1 MEEQTTTQVQGRV
14 ELLRAVMK
22 QSVAMNDL
30 DTIEFEK
37 KYFKYKFKVK
47 AKEWSH
53 IFNVFTKKLMSSLVE
68 IDSSLLDNVY
78 KAFDDS
84 GIKITDKK
92 EERVSL
98 VMLYVKLKS
107 SMLDLEEIENKHL
120 IFPSVILYK
129 FTGDLIVQMEK
140 QFPQL
145 KELHDES
152 GQSIQYLIDYYNEAG
167 RKILHHG
174 EDK

>member
-22 QSVAMNDL
+22 LSVAMNDL
-30 DTIEFEK
+30 DTIEFQK

-53 IFNVFTKKLMSSLVE
+53 IFNVFTQKLMASLVE
-68 IDSSLLDNVY
+68 IDSSLLENVY
-78 KAFDDS
+78 NSFEDN
-84 GIKITDKK
+84 GIFISDKNQ
-92 EERVSL
+92 ERVSL
-98 VMLYVKLKS
+98 VMFYVKLKS
-107 SMLDLEEIENKHL
+107 AMLDLNEIENKHI
-120 IFPSVILYK
+120 IFPAVILHK
-129 FTGDLIVQMEK
+129 FTGDLIIQMDK

-145 KELHDES
+145 RDLQDEG
-152 GQSIQYLIDYYNEAG
+152 GQSINYLIEHYNEAG

>member
-22 QSVAMNDL
+22 LSVAMNDL
-30 DTIEFEK
+30 DTIEFQK

-47 AKEWSH
+47 AKEWMH
-53 IFNVFTKKLMSSLVE
+53 VFNMFTGRLMNSLVE
-68 IDSSLLDNVY
+68 IDSSLLENVY
-78 KAFDDS
+78 HAFEDN
-84 GIKITDKK
+84 GIFISDKNQ
-92 EERVSL
+92 ERVSL
-98 VMLYVKLKS
+98 VMFYVKLKS
-107 SMLDLEEIENKHL
+107 AMLDLDEIEDKHI
-120 IFPSVILYK
+120 IFPSVILHK
-129 FTGDLIVQMEK
+129 FTGDLIIQMDK

-145 KELHDES
+145 KDLQDEG
-152 GQSIQYLIDYYNEAG
+152 GQSINYLIEHYNEAG